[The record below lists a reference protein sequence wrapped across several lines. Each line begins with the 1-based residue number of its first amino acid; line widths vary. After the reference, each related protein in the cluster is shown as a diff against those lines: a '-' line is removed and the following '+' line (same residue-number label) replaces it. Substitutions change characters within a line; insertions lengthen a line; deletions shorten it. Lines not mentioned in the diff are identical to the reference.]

1 MSTRTLTPVKVP
13 SARVGLS
20 LSSQFWIWLGFLLCL
35 GGPFG
40 LLVLLSSDT
49 IGNTLATAW
58 FMLAGSAMC
67 YGITSVLVERTLR
80 YPGRGSSLVS
90 IPLSLLPILILIAI
104 LALGRLY
111 YSRPYLICF
120 GSMTTIWMF
129 LWYQVQR
136 RPMVRALAVLPFG
149 DLELIDSIKG
159 MRFIKLRKPVMPDAS
174 LDGVVVDMHAEIPA
188 EWVKF
193 LADLVMQQKRIYHVA
208 SLLESVA
215 GMVSLN
221 HVAALHLEDLRPS
234 PWFNPIKR
242 GVDISVSLLGGLLLL
257 PLGLLVAVLI
267 RLESKGPALYRQKRV
282 GYRGKN
288 FMLLK
293 FRSMRVD
300 AEAGG
305 AQFTIENDPRITRMG
320 RFIRKTRLDELP
332 QLWNILAGEMSLVG
346 PRPERPKFVEE
357 YDEAIDHYNLR
368 HTIRP
373 GLTGWAQI
381 ETGYSSDLAG
391 TIRKVE
397 RDFYYIKYRS
407 TALDAFIIY
416 RTLRTVIFGSGAR

>member
-1 MSTRTLTPVKVP
+1 MTN
-13 SARVGLS
+13 LS
-20 LSSQFWIWLGFLLCL
+20 NQLWIWLGLAVCL
-35 GGPFG
+35 GIPFG
-40 LLVLLSSDT
+40 LLVVVSGDRVGT
-49 IGNTLATAW
+49 ILDNGW
-58 FMLAGSAMC
+58 FMLAGSIIC
-67 YGITSVLVERTLR
+67 YAVTSVLLDRTLR

-90 IPLSLLPILILIAI
+90 IPLTLVPILVLIAVI
-104 LALGRLY
+104 ALGRIY

-120 GSMTTIWMF
+120 GSVMLAWMF
-129 LWYQVQR
+129 LRYQMQR
-136 RPMVRALAVLPFG
+136 RPSVRALATLPFG
-149 DLELIDSIKG
+149 QMELLESIKG
-159 MRFIKLRKPVMPDAS
+159 IRFVQLRKPVLPNAQ
-174 LDGVVVDMHAEIPA
+174 LDGIVLDMHAQIPQ
-188 EWVKF
+188 EWISF
-193 LADLVMQQKRIYHVA
+193 IADQVMQQKRIYHVA
-208 SLLESVA
+208 SLVESMA
-215 GMVSLN
+215 GLVSLE

-234 PWFNPIKR
+234 LLFNPIKR

-267 RLESKGPALYRQKRV
+267 RLESKGPALYRQERV
-282 GYRGKN
+282 GFQGKN

-305 AQFTIENDPRITRMG
+305 AQFTVENDPRITRMG

-332 QLWNILAGEMSLVG
+332 QLWNILVGEMSLVG

-357 YDEAIDHYNLR
+357 YDEAIDHYKLR

-381 ETGYSSDLAG
+381 ETGYSSDLTG

>member
-20 LSSQFWIWLGFLLCL
+20 LSSQFWIWLGLFLCL

-40 LLVLLSSDT
+40 LLVLLSSGS
-49 IGNTLATAW
+49 IGSTLATAW
-58 FMLAGSAMC
+58 FMLAGSAVC

-129 LWYQVQR
+129 IWYQVQR

-149 DLELIDSIKG
+149 DLELIDSIKN
-159 MRFIKLRKPVMPDAS
+159 MRFIKLRKPVMPDAG

-215 GMVSLN
+215 GMVSLK
-221 HVAALHLEDLRPS
+221 HVAALHLEDLKPS

-242 GVDISVSLLGGLLLL
+242 GVDIGVSLLGGLLLL
-257 PLGLLVAVLI
+257 PLGLLVAILI
-267 RLESKGPALYRQKRV
+267 RLESKGPAFYRQERV
-282 GYRGKN
+282 GYQGKN

-305 AQFTIENDPRITRMG
+305 AQFTVENDPRITRMG

-332 QLWNILAGEMSLVG
+332 QLWNILVGEMSLVG

-416 RTLRTVIFGSGAR
+416 RTLRTVVFGSGAR